1 MRNDILFGERTGLR
15 VSELALGTGRLGRTD
30 DGRPRPEEARLI
42 LEAFADAGGT
52 LIDTSNVYQD
62 GLAEEI
68 IGALLADRGRDRFVV
83 ASKYTRPS
91 PQAAPAAVGN
101 HRRAMVTEVE
111 RSLRRLRTDRIDI
124 YMPHFDDGATP
135 VEEILHGLDSLV
147 RAGKI
152 VYVALSNFPAWRVA
166 AANAIAEERR
176 LSRIV
181 ALQMQYSLTERSIE
195 REHLPLARAAGLAV
209 MGWSPLGG
217 GQITRARSGSALKSV
232 LDAIA
237 VELSAS
243 AAAIA
248 IAWVL
253 AQGVIPVIGPR
264 TRAQLDGNLAA
275 AAILLSADQLRRL
288 DDASALTLGYPY
300 DLLREQQR
308 ERGPA
313 PTRTVW

>member
-1 MRNDILFGERTGLR
+1 MRDDILFGARTGLR
-15 VSELALGTGRLGRTD
+15 VSELAIGTGRLGRAD
-30 DGRPRPEEARLI
+30 DGRPRPAEAHAI
-42 LEAFADAGGT
+42 LDAFADAGGT
-52 LIDTSNVYQD
+52 LIDTSNVYQE
-62 GLAEEI
+62 GLAEEV

-83 ASKYTRPS
+83 ASKYTRPPPRS
-91 PQAAPAAVGN
+91 APAEVGN
-101 HRRAMVTEVE
+101 HRRAMITEVE
-111 RSLRRLRTDRIDI
+111 RSLRRLRTDRIDV

-135 VEEILHGLDSLV
+135 IEEIMYGLDSLV

-152 VYVALSNFPAWRVA
+152 VYVALSNFPAWRIA
-166 AANAIAEERR
+166 AASAMADERGLAR
-176 LSRIV
+176 VV
-181 ALQMQYSLTERSIE
+181 ALQLQYSLTERSIE

-217 GQITRARSGSALKSV
+217 GQITRAGSDGPLRSV

-237 VELSAS
+237 AERSAS

-253 AQGVIPVIGPR
+253 ARGVIPVIGPR
-264 TRAQLDGNLAA
+264 TREQLDGNLAA
-275 AAILLSADQLRRL
+275 TAIELSADQLRRL
-288 DDASALTLGYPY
+288 DDASAVTLGYPY

-313 PTRTVW
+313 PVRPVW